1 MAMNEN
7 KKNEGTIPAG
17 TLKNSGRYPWV
28 QDEGLTEIEA
38 MGNALLELEDE
49 LNSVVEDLH
58 LWFGHHGIEELGT
71 LREDLDHINEVLRP
85 RIECQHS
92 SIKAQY
98 NKKLKQ
104 LNELA
109 NAYAGLIEK
118 NTELEEDC
126 KRHADDCSNT
136 AQLCAK
142 LQTELKNEQD
152 RAESDRAYLKKRI
165 TELHQTS
172 CKFHNERDDLQKKLN
187 TTKNELAEMK
197 ESFETARKLY
207 LKETE
212 KNEELAEQVD
222 EREKRICKLEATVS
236 NQGKI
241 YSQLLDQN
249 KYLKAE
255 AADNAFQANQ
265 LREENERLT
274 AKVKEA
280 EEKNIKLV
288 TKNYELETRVRKLE
302 SESSDSYDYDEVYSE
317 GYDEGYDQGFNDGT
331 EAMYEALLI
340 MMGIIN
346 ADDFEEVFNIS
357 ETATD
362 KEIIEHFRQMPPRV
376 FMEACRLYEEHDLDK
391 IKVGDEV
398 QHVSGWRMIVTEVK
412 DKWYKGIIRLA
423 QSPMNIR
430 KGQCRKTG
438 NHYSSIPFGYDGRL
452 ALDEDQES

>member
-7 KKNEGTIPAG
+7 ESKTTVSAG
-17 TLKNSGRYPWV
+17 TPKNSGRYPWV

-38 MGNALLELEDE
+38 MGTALLELEDE

-58 LWFGHHGIEELGT
+58 RWFGRHGIEELGT
-71 LREDLDHINEVLRP
+71 MREDLDHINEVLRP

-92 SIKAQY
+92 SINAQY

-104 LNELA
+104 INELA
-109 NAYAGLIEK
+109 KAYAELIEEK
-118 NTELEEDC
+118 TKLEEDC
-126 KRHADDCSNT
+126 CNT

-152 RAESDRAYLKKRI
+152 RAESDRTYLKKQI
-165 TELHQTS
+165 TALHL
-172 CKFHNERDDLQKKLN
+172 HNCQIHDACNDLQKKMN
-187 TTKNELAEMK
+187 VTKNELAEMK

-212 KNEELAEQVD
+212 KLAEQVD

-255 AADNAFQANQ
+255 ATDNAFQVNQ

-302 SESSDSYDYDEVYSE
+302 SEYDDSYDYDEVYSE
-317 GYDEGYDQGFNDGT
+317 GYDEGYNQGFNDGT

-362 KEIIEHFRQMPPRV
+362 KEIIEHFRQMHPRV
-376 FMEACRLYEEHDLDK
+376 FMEACRRYEEHDLDK

-398 QHVSGWRMIVTEVK
+398 QHVDGWRMIVTEVK
-412 DKWYKGIIRLA
+412 DKWYKGTIRLS
-423 QSPMNIR
+423 QSPTNIR

-438 NHYSSIPFGYDGRL
+438 NHYSSIPFGYDGR
-452 ALDEDQES
+452 ES

>member
-7 KKNEGTIPAG
+7 KKNESTTPAG
-17 TLKNSGRYPWV
+17 TPKNSGRYPWV

-58 LWFGHHGIEELGT
+58 RWFGRHGIEELGT
-71 LREDLDHINEVLRP
+71 MRGDLDHINEVLRP

-104 LNELA
+104 LDELA
-109 NAYAGLIEK
+109 RAYAGLIEK
-118 NTELEEDC
+118 NVILEDEADELKKQIADFKDQIDRLQKRIRERDKALERADKLLVENSKLYASKSDLERELRVKISENEQLSEKLNDCEERICELET
-126 KRHADDCSNT
+126 KA
-136 AQLCAK
+136 
-142 LQTELKNEQD
+142 
-152 RAESDRAYLKKRI
+152 SD
-165 TELHQTS
+165 
-172 CKFHNERDDLQKKLN
+172 
-187 TTKNELAEMK
+187 
-197 ESFETARKLY
+197 
-207 LKETE
+207 
-212 KNEELAEQVD
+212 
-222 EREKRICKLEATVS
+222 
-236 NQGKI
+236 QGKI
-241 YSQLLDQN
+241 YSQLLNQN

-280 EEKNIKLV
+280 EDKNLKLV
-288 TKNYELETRVRKLE
+288 LKKYELETRVHQLE
-302 SESSDSYDYDEVYSE
+302 SESGDSYDYEE
-317 GYDEGYDQGFNDGT
+317 GYDDGMN
-331 EAMYEALLI
+331 AMYDDLLT

-346 ADDFEEVFNIS
+346 VDDFEEVFHIS

-362 KEIIEHFRQMPPRV
+362 KEIIEHFRQMHPHV
-376 FMEACRLYEEHDLDK
+376 FMEACERYKAHVIDT

-398 QHVSGWRMIVTEVK
+398 QYVSGWRMIVTEVK
-412 DKWYKGIIRLA
+412 DKWYKGIIRLS

-430 KGQCRKTG
+430 KDQCRKTG
-438 NHYSSIPFGYDGRL
+438 NHYSSIPFSYDGRL